1 MSGKFNF
8 HEVRMNMFQLS
19 LFKIIVSMYLGDTIA
34 QKDSVTSW
42 HAHPTKVEESCYSS
56 DLLE

>member
-1 MSGKFNF
+1 
-8 HEVRMNMFQLS
+8 
-19 LFKIIVSMYLGDTIA
+19 MYLGDTIA

-56 DLLE
+56 DLLEWVKCIIYKLK